1 MSEPENPAFVE
12 PGVAKPKAPRQ
23 RIGRYVMD
31 AWNDPWRVDEGRP
44 TKHGFALFLGRPRE
58 ATGPMGMQVVIT
70 PDLAVY
76 FERHRRNP
84 GAMDLPIGK
93 TAITRIRAAL
103 GHHRYQDLE
112 MWWLSRLVDL
122 QELTTA
128 DFCVRHRVSAGAVSQ
143 ARQAYLGER
152 RVRDANWWRTGEMRE
167 LLLSKMP
174 AAWIAQKT
182 SLAAVTVRK
191 YRVAL
196 QSEKPE

>member
-1 MSEPENPAFVE
+1 MPPADNPALAE
-12 PGVAKPKAPRQ
+12 PGTAKPKSPRQ
-23 RIGRYVMD
+23 LTGRYVMD
-31 AWNDPWRVDEGRP
+31 AWEEAWLIEEARP

-58 ATGPMGMQVVIT
+58 ATGPMGNQVVIT
-70 PDLAVY
+70 ADLAAH
-76 FERHRRNP
+76 FERYRRQP
-84 GAMDLPIGK
+84 GTMDLPISK
-93 TAITRIRAAL
+93 TTITRIRSVL

-112 MWWLSRLVDL
+112 MWWLDRLVDL

-152 RVRDANWWRTGEMRE
+152 RVRDANWWRTGEMRD

-182 SLAAVTVRK
+182 SLALVTVRK
-191 YRVAL
+191 YRAAMY
-196 QSEKPE
+196 QDQR